1 MVKKNKIA
9 IWLNNGTALTRVKK
23 STALTISMNPV
34 KTDYDFISD
43 ENAST
48 ELEGYKPSI
57 DQDLTM
63 FEGEPDYEMIWN
75 HFYEMRIGSDA
86 HTPCVIAFMNRPV
99 DDTGKD
105 IPYGTATTPTSYRAW
120 QFDSVLSIKDLAAV
134 DKKINFEILFGGTI
148 NKGTIV
154 MTSGVPVFTAKA

>member
-34 KTDYDFISD
+34 KTEYDFISD

-48 ELEGYKPSI
+48 ELEGYKPAI

-63 FEGEPDYEMIWN
+63 FEGEPDYEMIWK
-75 HFYEMRIGSDA
+75 HFYQMSIGADA
-86 HTPCVIAFMNRPV
+86 HTNCVIAFMNRPV
-99 DDTGKD
+99 DEAGAD
-105 IPYGTATTPTSYRAW
+105 IAYGSSTAVAGYRAW

-154 MTSGVPVFTAKA
+154 MTSGVPVFTATV